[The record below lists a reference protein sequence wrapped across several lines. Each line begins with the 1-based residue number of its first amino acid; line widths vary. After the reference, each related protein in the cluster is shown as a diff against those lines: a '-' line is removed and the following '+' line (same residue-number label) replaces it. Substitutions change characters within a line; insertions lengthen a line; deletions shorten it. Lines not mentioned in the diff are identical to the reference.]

1 MNRRRWKLKPQA
13 SAGRVLS
20 RALGLLTPK
29 EQREEDRLSK
39 SLGRTDQ
46 RAGKETRRM
55 EAKGTKCFRKGVV
68 GNRMIYILGRSLCKQ
83 DGL

>member
-1 MNRRRWKLKPQA
+1 MKPQA

-20 RALGLLTPK
+20 RPLGMLTPK
-29 EQREEDRLSK
+29 ESMEEDELSK
-39 SLGRTDQ
+39 SLGRIDQ

-55 EAKGTKCFRKGVV
+55 EAKRTKCFGKGVV
-68 GNRMIYILGRSLCKQ
+68 GSMMMVCILGRSLCKQ